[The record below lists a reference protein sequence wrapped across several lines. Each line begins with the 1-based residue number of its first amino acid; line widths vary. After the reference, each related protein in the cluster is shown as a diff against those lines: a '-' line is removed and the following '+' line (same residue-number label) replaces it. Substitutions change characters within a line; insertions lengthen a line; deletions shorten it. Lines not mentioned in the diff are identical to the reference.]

1 MKKISTLLIVL
12 IVAAIIIVISFIEGS
27 DIWHKIFIV
36 LAMIAFALIAA
47 IFLARTLPKHG
58 AVDTYALIILF
69 VILAGY
75 GYYCLVSRL
84 TGWVRGWPLWVKILV
99 PVLLVIMAV
108 AVFALENNGGKRK
121 KK

>member
-12 IVAAIIIVISFIEGS
+12 IVAAIIIAISFIDGG
-27 DIWHKIFIV
+27 DIWRKIFIV
-36 LAMIAFALIAA
+36 IAMIGFALIAA

-75 GYYCLVSRL
+75 GYYCLVNRL
-84 TGWVRGWPLWVKILV
+84 TGWARSWPLWLKILV
-99 PVLLVIMAV
+99 PALLVIMAL
-108 AVFALENNGGKRK
+108 AVILLENNGGKRK